1 MDKSSLKLDFRH
13 FVFISTW
20 FCMNL
25 CQWGKKL
32 TYFIWMFHLWQL
44 TLSVSTWWREIR
56 FMSGWSMLQL
66 MLILNIWFKL
76 LLLRPFIHFLTR
88 IFIIISPVLTTLL
101 IISSNKKQSWIKV
114 SRFDQKMMLSPLHFL
129 FIRLLGDYSGLVN
142 DNSGWM
148 TRLNLNLIFIFEC
161 NYEWLR
167 LHWLWLLLLYLWCES
182 VCN

>member
-1 MDKSSLKLDFRH
+1 MSVRQKIDTFYLNVSLVTIDTECLHMVTRDQIHVRLKHASIDA
-13 FVFISTW
+13 
-20 FCMNL
+20 
-25 CQWGKKL
+25 
-32 TYFIWMFHLWQL
+32 YFKY
-44 TLSVSTWWREIR
+44 
-56 FMSGWSMLQL
+56 L
-66 MLILNIWFKL
+66 MLLAA
-76 LLLRPFIHFLTR
+76 PIHSFLTR

-161 NYEWLR
+161 NYE
-167 LHWLWLLLLYLWCES
+167 
-182 VCN
+182 

>member
-1 MDKSSLKLDFRH
+1 MSVRQKIDIFYLNVSLVTIDTECLHMVTRDQIHVRLKHASIDA
-13 FVFISTW
+13 
-20 FCMNL
+20 
-25 CQWGKKL
+25 
-32 TYFIWMFHLWQL
+32 YFKY
-44 TLSVSTWWREIR
+44 
-56 FMSGWSMLQL
+56 
-66 MLILNIWFKL
+66 LIQAAAAA
-76 LLLRPFIHFLTR
+76 PSHSFLTR

-161 NYEWLR
+161 NYE
-167 LHWLWLLLLYLWCES
+167 
-182 VCN
+182 